1 MLSIPL
7 NNRLI
12 EKIES
17 RSAIS
22 AVSLKK
28 KKPKKD
34 VVKINSKV
42 LEKVESESE
51 NGEDEE
57 MDEEPSTGS
66 DETVC
71 DVEADEMMN
80 HTIPAPVHVAVPF
93 MISTAMAEHVCDSEC
108 SEKDHNEE
116 ISCCFPLLSRERI
129 RLFSRSKENNSRQIL

>member
-34 VVKINSKV
+34 VVKINSK
-42 LEKVESESE
+42 
-51 NGEDEE
+51 
-57 MDEEPSTGS
+57 
-66 DETVC
+66 VC

>member
-34 VVKINSKV
+34 VVKINSK
-42 LEKVESESE
+42 EKVESESE

>member
-34 VVKINSKV
+34 VVKINSK
-42 LEKVESESE
+42 EKVESESE

-66 DETVC
+66 DETAVC

>member
-1 MLSIPL
+1 MYVCLQSLESESESDGDEVGDVHVDPSTSSYFVHSSEQQAV
-7 NNRLI
+7 

-51 NGEDEE
+51 NREDEE
-57 MDEEPSTGS
+57 MDDAPSTGS

-93 MISTAMAEHVCDSEC
+93 MISVIKLHHFTV
-108 SEKDHNEE
+108 
-116 ISCCFPLLSRERI
+116 II
-129 RLFSRSKENNSRQIL
+129 

>member
-1 MLSIPL
+1 M
-7 NNRLI
+7 NNR
-12 EKIES
+12 KKS
-17 RSAIS
+17 RPKIS
-22 AVSLKK
+22 AASRKK
-28 KKPKKD
+28 KKPKMD
-34 VVKINSKV
+34 VMKVNSKV

-66 DETVC
+66 DETAVC

-116 ISCCFPLLSRERI
+116 ISCCFPLL